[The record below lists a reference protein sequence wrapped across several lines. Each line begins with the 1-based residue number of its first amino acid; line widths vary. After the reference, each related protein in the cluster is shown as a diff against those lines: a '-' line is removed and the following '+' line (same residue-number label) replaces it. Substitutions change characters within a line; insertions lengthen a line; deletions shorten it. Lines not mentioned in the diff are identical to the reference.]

1 MILEVLVR
9 DMWQWRERW
18 SVRFAGTTGPIDAT
32 IVWVD
37 TDGDQR
43 TLNAPIGIYTPVI
56 TPPDI
61 TTDDT
66 DKCPCVFDAD
76 GNPVPVSTDTT
87 PTGATPGRLTLSDG
101 NWALNLDIPDT
112 TATIWVMSDPQRLG
126 TTTIAADGT
135 IDTTY
140 AIPTGIDPGNHT
152 IQIDTVN
159 TTGEPISIALGL
171 TITSGL
177 LPTTGTNTNTHLAWL
192 TLIIAIGALTTLTA
206 TGNRRKQRP
215 A

>member
-1 MILEVLVR
+1 TVG
-9 DMWQWRERW
+9 D
-18 SVRFAGTTGPIDAT
+18 TTLNITPAENGRLDAT
-32 IVWVD
+32 
-37 TDGDQR
+37 GR
-43 TLNAPIGIYTPVI
+43 LVI
-56 TPPDI
+56 THPARVRV
-61 TTDDT
+61 T
-66 DKCPCVFDAD
+66 A
-76 GNPVPVSTDTT
+76 
-87 PTGATPGRLTLSDG
+87 TGML
-101 NWALNLDIPDT
+101 PDT

-192 TLIIAIGALTTLTA
+192 TLIIAIGALTTLTT

-215 A
+215 G